1 MKHVLFIA
9 YNLVGGGA
17 EKALIEL
24 LKRFDYFH
32 HEVTLCLLYKEGVY
46 VDEIPSEVNVVT
58 LYDERDKFHYKSFRK
73 YDRHNNAFW
82 LAWQIWKKTPRWR
95 YDSIISFL
103 EGYPLLFHSFI
114 TLKGKKNIAW
124 VHCDL
129 YSFHWTSSYF
139 NEMRTELSCY
149 RKMDKIVFVSH
160 FALENFD
167 KLYKIDVP
175 KLCLY
180 NVVDV
185 DRIKSLSTIGQVIK
199 EEGRF
204 VITAI
209 GSLKEIKGFD
219 RLIRIGKMLKDDG
232 CSFLIQIIGEG
243 DDLDNLVTLR
253 NSLGLQEDIR
263 FLGFMK
269 NPFGYLSQSDVFVST
284 SSSEGLSLVICEA
297 LALGIP
303 VVSTKTAGAMDL
315 LDNGKFGILTEHDD
329 LSIFHAL
336 ESIYD
341 DLNLRKEYARKSLER
356 SKIFNAKD
364 VLDTV
369 YEILD

>member
-1 MKHVLFIA
+1 
-9 YNLVGGGA
+9 
-17 EKALIEL
+17 
-24 LKRFDYFH
+24 
-32 HEVTLCLLYKEGVY
+32 
-46 VDEIPSEVNVVT
+46 
-58 LYDERDKFHYKSFRK
+58 
-73 YDRHNNAFW
+73 
-82 LAWQIWKKTPRWR
+82 
-95 YDSIISFL
+95 
-103 EGYPLLFHSFI
+103 
-114 TLKGKKNIAW
+114 
-124 VHCDL
+124 
-129 YSFHWTSSYF
+129 
-139 NEMRTELSCY
+139 
-149 RKMDKIVFVSH
+149 
-160 FALENFD
+160 
-167 KLYKIDVP
+167 
-175 KLCLY
+175 
-180 NVVDV
+180 
-185 DRIKSLSTIGQVIK
+185 
-199 EEGRF
+199 
-204 VITAI
+204 
-209 GSLKEIKGFD
+209 
-219 RLIRIGKMLKDDG
+219 MLKDDG

-284 SSSEGLSLVICEA
+284 SLSEGLSLVICEA

>member
-1 MKHVLFIA
+1 
-9 YNLVGGGA
+9 
-17 EKALIEL
+17 
-24 LKRFDYFH
+24 
-32 HEVTLCLLYKEGVY
+32 
-46 VDEIPSEVNVVT
+46 
-58 LYDERDKFHYKSFRK
+58 
-73 YDRHNNAFW
+73 
-82 LAWQIWKKTPRWR
+82 
-95 YDSIISFL
+95 
-103 EGYPLLFHSFI
+103 
-114 TLKGKKNIAW
+114 
-124 VHCDL
+124 
-129 YSFHWTSSYF
+129 
-139 NEMRTELSCY
+139 
-149 RKMDKIVFVSH
+149 MDKIVFVSH

-284 SSSEGLSLVICEA
+284 SLSEGLSLVICEA